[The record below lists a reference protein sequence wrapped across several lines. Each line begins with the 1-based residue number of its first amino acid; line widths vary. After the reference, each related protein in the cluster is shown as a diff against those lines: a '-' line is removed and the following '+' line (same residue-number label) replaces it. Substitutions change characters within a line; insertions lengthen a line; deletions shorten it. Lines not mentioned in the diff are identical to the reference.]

1 MLDDSLAQLLDDLPR
16 FAQLGE
22 PDRAR
27 LRRRAEQARPRDWQ
41 QGAAALARWA
51 ELVAGDQNADALRG
65 DDALWS
71 ALIGNLGRI
80 ESAAGDPPGIPSE
93 AVENAATLYR
103 RLGQASQARHGLLV
117 LLAASGRPE
126 ALDAFAELII
136 ADPPARAQDAVLA
149 FVPLFQKQRRA
160 AGRLFPRLLDA
171 LEHPSAA
178 AIVLDLANFLAHE
191 GLATPHPAAS
201 RVERLVALLG
211 GLTARLA
218 RLEEHPSEFGK
229 TPGELQL
236 LVAESV
242 DLIVGL
248 CHALAMIGDASATGK
263 LRQTLELSHR
273 RLRTEA
279 AFALATLKDER
290 GVEVLAEMAGEPIA
304 RVRALAYLEELGM
317 LSRASE
323 EDRSPAARA
332 AGELA
337 AWLAS
342 PVAFGMPPHNMEL
355 FDSRRQFWPGLTEEV
370 DCYLFRY
377 EYRLG
382 DKSFSGIAMTGPI
395 THAMR
400 ADLADLPP
408 ADIYAV
414 YAGWCAEH
422 ESIAQLS
429 PEQLSSAERS
439 AWQEIECELA
449 SQDYEDVQLVKLGR
463 FFDERHFVA
472 TARRGEQ
479 FGVLVVDGLQAEWHA
494 VGFGARPPGA
504 DEFYYLHLGRK
515 LLRAFNPDR

>member
-1 MLDDSLAQLLDDLPR
+1 MLDDPLAQLFDDLPR

-22 PDRAR
+22 PDRDR
-27 LRRRAEQARPRDWQ
+27 LRDLAERVRPRDWQ
-41 QGAAALARWA
+41 QGAAALARLA
-51 ELVAGDQNADALRG
+51 ELVAEDQNADALRG

-80 ESAAGDPPGIPSE
+80 PASSSGSDGIPPG
-93 AVENAATLYR
+93 AVESAATLYR
-103 RLGQASQARHGLLV
+103 RLGQASQARHGLLA
-117 LLAASGRPE
+117 LLAGSGRPE
-126 ALDAFAELII
+126 AFDAFAELF
-136 ADPPARAQDAVLA
+136 ATDPPARTQDAVLA
-149 FVPLFQKQRRA
+149 FVPLFQKQKRA

-191 GLATPHPAAS
+191 GLATPHPAAA

-218 RLEEHPSEFGK
+218 RLEEHPREFGK
-229 TPGELQL
+229 TLGELQL
-236 LVAESV
+236 LVAESI

-248 CHALAMIGDASATGK
+248 CHALAMIGDARATGK

-273 RLRTEA
+273 WLRTEA
-279 AFALATLKDER
+279 AFALALLKDER
-290 GVEVLAEMAGEPIA
+290 GAEVLAEMAGEPIA

-323 EDRSPAARA
+323 ADRSPAARA
-332 AGELA
+332 EGELA

-342 PVAFGMPPHNMEL
+342 PVAFGMPPHNLEL
-355 FDSRRQFWPGLTEEV
+355 FDSCRQFWPGLTEEV

-382 DKSFSGIAMTGPI
+382 DKSFSGIAMAGPI

-408 ADIYAV
+408 ADIYAI
-414 YAGWCAEH
+414 YAGWCTEH

-429 PEQLSSAERS
+429 PEELSPAEFA
-439 AWQEIECELA
+439 AWQEIACELA
-449 SQDYEDVQLVKLGR
+449 AQDYDDVRLVKLGR

-479 FGVLVVDGLQAEWHA
+479 FGVLVIDGQQAEWHA
-494 VGFGARPPGA
+494 IGFGARPPGA